1 MNEDSTQPDST
12 GQEADNSVANN
23 LGILNQDS
31 LKGLLGS
38 FLYEEEEQ
46 APAPVEQQE
55 EPEDPAPS
63 GEEGDLSEDDSYQP
77 EVDES
82 SLSKGVQKRIN
93 KLVAAKKAAQAE
105 LESQKSALARLQ
117 KELEEAKSSIPAA
130 PSIASDDYVQT
141 LDTTQKVEEEY
152 KRALNVILWCEDNM
166 NGGQLPTPDGNGP
179 ELSDVEVR
187 AMKRKAIMLK
197 ELELPARLQFLQQ
210 QAAAEAEVHSNFPWW
225 NKPETEEYQVA
236 QQVLKEFPELKRRR
250 ADWKHVAG
258 LVVLGAKAYAEMQGK
273 KKAATPTPIK
283 RAPAQPS
290 VKAVPTTSTAQSEI
304 IKARQKFI
312 KDSSSQ
318 QGLSD
323 LVKAMGFV

>member
-1 MNEDSTQPDST
+1 MNEESVQPDST
-12 GQEADNSVANN
+12 GQEADNSVANK
-23 LGILNQDS
+23 LGILDQDS

-38 FLYEEEEQ
+38 FLNEEEQQ
-46 APAPVEQQE
+46 APAPVEQE
-55 EPEDPAPS
+55 EESEDPASPV
-63 GEEGDLSEDDSYQP
+63 GESDLSEDDSDQP
-77 EVDES
+77 EVDDS

-105 LESQKSALARLQ
+105 LDAQKAALSKLQ
-117 KELEEAKSSIPAA
+117 RELEETKSSAPA
-130 PSIASDDYVQT
+130 SSVQFDDYVET

-166 NGGQLPTPDGNGP
+166 NGGTLPDGQTD
-179 ELSDVEVR
+179 LSDVEVR
-187 AMKRKAIMLK
+187 AMKRAAIMRK
-197 ELELPARLQFLQQ
+197 ELELPARMQFLQQ
-210 QAAAEAEVHSNFPWW
+210 QAAAEAEVNSNFPWW

-236 QQVLKEFPELKRRR
+236 QQVLKEFPELKKRR

-273 KKAATPTPIK
+273 KKSAPPTAIK
-283 RAPAQPS
+283 RAPVQPS
-290 VKAVPTTSTAQSEI
+290 VRAVPTASTTQSEI
-304 IKARQKFI
+304 VKARQKLA
-312 KDSSSQ
+312 KNSSDP

>member
-1 MNEDSTQPDST
+1 MNEDSIQPDST
-12 GQEADNSVANN
+12 GQEADNSVANK
-23 LGILNQDS
+23 LGILDQDS

-38 FLYEEEEQ
+38 FLDEEEQ
-46 APAPVEQQE
+46 QAPALVEQQE
-55 EPEDPAPS
+55 YSEDPAPS
-63 GEEGDLSEDDSYQP
+63 DEGSDLSEDDSDQP
-77 EVDES
+77 EVDDG

-105 LESQKSALARLQ
+105 LESQKAALARLQ
-117 KELEEAKSSIPAA
+117 KELEDSKSSVSA
-130 PSIASDDYVQT
+130 PPVQFDEYVQT

-166 NGGQLPTPDGNGP
+166 NGGTLPDGQTD
-179 ELSDVEVR
+179 LSDVEVR
-187 AMKRKAIMLK
+187 ALKKTAMMRK

-210 QAAAEAEVHSNFPWW
+210 QAAAEAEVVSNFPWW

-236 QQVLKEFPELKRRR
+236 QQVLKEFPELKKRR

-273 KKAATPTPIK
+273 KKSAAPAPIK
-283 RAPAQPS
+283 RAPVQPS
-290 VKAVPTTSTAQSEI
+290 ARAVPTTSSTQSEI
-304 IKARQKFI
+304 AKARQKFI
-312 KDSSSQ
+312 KDSSDQ
-318 QGLSD
+318 QGLSN

>member
-1 MNEDSTQPDST
+1 MNEDSIQPDST
-12 GQEADNSVANN
+12 GQEADNSVANK
-23 LGILNQDS
+23 LGILDQDS

-38 FLYEEEEQ
+38 FLDEEEQ
-46 APAPVEQQE
+46 QAPALVEQQE
-55 EPEDPAPS
+55 YSEDPATS
-63 GEEGDLSEDDSYQP
+63 DEGSDLSEDDSDQP
-77 EVDES
+77 EVDDG

-105 LESQKSALARLQ
+105 LESQKAALARLQ
-117 KELEEAKSSIPAA
+117 KELEDSRSSVSA
-130 PSIASDDYVQT
+130 PPVQFDEYVQT

-166 NGGQLPTPDGNGP
+166 NGGTLPDGQTD
-179 ELSDVEVR
+179 LSDVEVR
-187 AMKRKAIMLK
+187 ALKKTAMMRK

-210 QAAAEAEVHSNFPWW
+210 QAAAEAEVVSNFPWW

-236 QQVLKEFPELKRRR
+236 QQVLKEFPELKKRR

-273 KKAATPTPIK
+273 KKSAAPAPIK
-283 RAPAQPS
+283 RAPVQPS
-290 VKAVPTTSTAQSEI
+290 VRAVPTTSSTQSEI
-304 IKARQKFI
+304 AKARQKFI
-312 KDSSSQ
+312 KDSSDQ
-318 QGLSD
+318 QGLSN

>member
-1 MNEDSTQPDST
+1 MNEESVQPDSA
-12 GQEADNSVANN
+12 GQEADNSVANK
-23 LGILNQDS
+23 LGILDQNS

-38 FLYEEEEQ
+38 FLDEEEQQ
-46 APAPVEQQE
+46 APAPMERQDE
-55 EPEDPAPS
+55 STDPVSS
-63 GEEGDLSEDDSYQP
+63 GEENDLSEEDSDQP
-77 EVDES
+77 EVDDS

-105 LESQKSALARLQ
+105 LESQKAALLKLQ
-117 KELEEAKSSIPAA
+117 KELEDAKSSA
-130 PSIASDDYVQT
+130 PVAEVAFDDYVQT
-141 LDTTQKVEEEY
+141 LDTQQKVEEEY
-152 KRALNVILWCEDNM
+152 KRALNIILWCEDNA
-166 NGGQLPTPDGNGP
+166 NGGQIPSADGNGP

-187 AMKRKAIMLK
+187 AMKKKAILRK

-210 QAAAEAEVHSNFPWW
+210 QAAAEADVNSNFPWW

-236 QQVLKEFPELKRRR
+236 QQVLKEFPELKKRR

-273 KKAATPTPIK
+273 KKAAAPTQIK
-283 RAPAQPS
+283 RAPVQPS
-290 VKAVPTTSTAQSEI
+290 ARAVPTTSTTQNDIA
-304 IKARQKFI
+304 KARQKFM
-312 KDSSSQ
+312 KNSSDQ

>member
-1 MNEDSTQPDST
+1 MNEDSIQPDSA
-12 GQEADNSVANN
+12 GQEADNSVANK
-23 LGILNQDS
+23 LGILDQDS

-38 FLYEEEEQ
+38 FLDEEEQ
-46 APAPVEQQE
+46 QAPALAEQQE
-55 EPEDPAPS
+55 YSEDPATS
-63 GEEGDLSEDDSYQP
+63 DEGSDLSEDDSDQP
-77 EVDES
+77 EVDDG

-105 LESQKSALARLQ
+105 LESQKAALARLQ
-117 KELEEAKSSIPAA
+117 KELEDSRSSVSA
-130 PSIASDDYVQT
+130 PPVQFDEYVQT

-166 NGGQLPTPDGNGP
+166 NGGTLPDGQTD
-179 ELSDVEVR
+179 LSDVEVR
-187 AMKRKAIMLK
+187 ALKKTAMMRK

-210 QAAAEAEVHSNFPWW
+210 QAAAEAEVVSNFPWW

-236 QQVLKEFPELKRRR
+236 QQVLKEFPELKKRR

-273 KKAATPTPIK
+273 KKSAAPAPIK
-283 RAPAQPS
+283 RAPVQPS
-290 VKAVPTTSTAQSEI
+290 VRAVPTTSSTQSEI
-304 IKARQKFI
+304 AKARQKFI
-312 KDSSSQ
+312 KDSSDQ
-318 QGLSD
+318 QGLSN